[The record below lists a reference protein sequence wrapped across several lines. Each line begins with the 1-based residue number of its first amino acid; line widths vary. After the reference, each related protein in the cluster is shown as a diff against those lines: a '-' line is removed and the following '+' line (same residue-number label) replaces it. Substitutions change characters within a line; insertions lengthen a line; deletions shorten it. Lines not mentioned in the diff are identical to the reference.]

1 MNAAQQLESR
11 QQTPSM
17 SAMPS
22 LPSMPSLNSL
32 PSISAVAGVA
42 GVAGVPVMPATPQ
55 LELGRGASLGSQLLG
70 SMRLPSLSSEA
81 QPEGG

>member
-32 PSISAVAGVA
+32 PSISAVS

>member
-1 MNAAQQLESR
+1 
-11 QQTPSM
+11 M

-32 PSISAVAGVA
+32 PSISAVA

>member
-32 PSISAVAGVA
+32 PSMSAVA

-70 SMRLPSLSSEA
+70 SLRLPSLSSEA